1 MFDKVSKI
9 KLNSKNKDLNDI
21 KLLLMSLNP
30 NTIAA
35 TKSIKMDNNHEEKI
49 NINYHTDE
57 LDKSEIV
64 YKQLKNNIFQ
74 NNKLEAL
81 FIQEQIIK
89 SNFPFIFLYKI
100 NNKDFQNINHEW
112 CLNNKFILRNINES
126 IYVFQGIIFITQ
138 HDQKGIL
145 FYEYHSQCW
154 FSFQDKQ
161 WSTTLILP
169 NKIQTIYIVYFKIN
183 YKETKD
189 IEFENCKK
197 KAQISS
203 NETDHKLYWNA
214 FLTICERNPILIQ
227 QNLQIYSDLFSLDN
241 QDNIQKIYYYFDKKG
256 IIEWQEVKNL
266 LTIMQSKFDFNF
278 EKNLFKFYDIILE
291 PIILMKKLKNSI
303 VTPLNILQ
311 NSFKKMSSI
320 I

>member
-100 NNKDFQNINHEW
+100 
-112 CLNNKFILRNINES
+112 
-126 IYVFQGIIFITQ
+126 
-138 HDQKGIL
+138 KG
-145 FYEYHSQCW
+145 EGG
-154 FSFQDKQ
+154 
-161 WSTTLILP
+161 
-169 NKIQTIYIVYFKIN
+169 KI
-183 YKETKD
+183 
-189 IEFENCKK
+189 
-197 KAQISS
+197 
-203 NETDHKLYWNA
+203 
-214 FLTICERNPILIQ
+214 R
-227 QNLQIYSDLFSLDN
+227 
-241 QDNIQKIYYYFDKKG
+241 
-256 IIEWQEVKNL
+256 
-266 LTIMQSKFDFNF
+266 
-278 EKNLFKFYDIILE
+278 
-291 PIILMKKLKNSI
+291 
-303 VTPLNILQ
+303 
-311 NSFKKMSSI
+311 
-320 I
+320 